1 MFLFDSCPMHQGAH
15 RIHFRAGFRCFY
27 KVCDKCGH
35 TERFDVP
42 GKSFRKIRSFVRW
55 MNSLCA
61 KR

>member
-27 KVCDKCGH
+27 KVCDKCGYA
-35 TERFDVP
+35 ERIDVK
-42 GKSFRKIRSFVRW
+42 GKSFREIRSFVRW